1 VGGNS
6 AVEVGGEKGPV
17 KGEDSVIE
25 LRGEGS
31 AVKVATTQT
40 TSLASDVEETTESKL
55 DEEDGWFVE
64 EESNETW
71 SGLLE
76 VVRKLVTCRCEGV

>member
-17 KGEDSVIE
+17 VKVKGEDSVVE

-31 AVKVATTQT
+31 AVKVAATQT

-64 EESNETW
+64 WLAGGCEEAGDVS
-71 SGLLE
+71 L
-76 VVRKLVTCRCEGV
+76 